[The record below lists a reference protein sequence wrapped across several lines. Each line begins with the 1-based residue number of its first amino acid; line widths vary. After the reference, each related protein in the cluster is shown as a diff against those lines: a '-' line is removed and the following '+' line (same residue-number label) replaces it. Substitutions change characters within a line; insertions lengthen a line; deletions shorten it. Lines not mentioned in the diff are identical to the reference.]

1 MTGRTVLRAGLVVL
15 GAAAVGWGAASAA
28 TLLSSETR
36 VISQRHTGIRT
47 VEVHAGMGVVGVT
60 GRPAATEVALRQRQ
74 RWRLRTPRF
83 SARREGDRLVV
94 RSSCPWNIGRP
105 CDGALDLTVPP
116 GTTIDIRSEDGEV
129 WFQGLSGAV
138 TVRSGDGPISATGL
152 RAADVDLAAGDARV
166 EVSFTTAPDRI
177 RVAAADGAVDI
188 RVPRDGR
195 PWRVDGTT
203 GDASREVGIAV
214 DPAAARTITADTAD
228 GPVRIAY
235 VD

>member
-1 MTGRTVLRAGLVVL
+1 MTGRAALRAGLVLLAV
-15 GAAAVGWGAASAA
+15 AALGWGAASAA
-28 TLLSSETR
+28 TTLSSESR
-36 VISQRHTGIRT
+36 VISQRHTNIRT
-47 VEVHAGMGVVGVT
+47 IEVHAGMGVVGVT
-60 GRPAATEVALRQRQ
+60 GRASATDVALRQRQ

-94 RSSCPWNIGRP
+94 RSSCPWNVGWP

-116 GTTIDIRSEDGEV
+116 GIAVDIRSDDGEV
-129 WFQGLSGAV
+129 RLQGLSGSV
-138 TVRSGDGPISATGL
+138 RVRSGDGPISGTAL
-152 RAADVDLAAGDARV
+152 RGADVDLAAGDASV
-166 EVSFTTAPDRI
+166 EVSFITAPERI

-203 GDASREVGIAV
+203 GDASREVEIAV

-228 GPVRIAY
+228 GPVRIAH